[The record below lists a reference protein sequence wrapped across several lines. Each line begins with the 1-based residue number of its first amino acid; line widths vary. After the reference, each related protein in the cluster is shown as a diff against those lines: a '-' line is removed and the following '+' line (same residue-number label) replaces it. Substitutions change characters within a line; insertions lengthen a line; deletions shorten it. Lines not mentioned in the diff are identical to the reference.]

1 MTAEEK
7 WKNDVEINIQKV
19 HDDVANVSKE
29 IEDLKLMPGQL
40 THFVETTKIE
50 LRAEIENAIEGVVA
64 RLTPTDDVSHHR
76 VLTNSATFFQKPPK
90 YKEGEDPETF
100 VAYYELLAR
109 GNKWNHRE
117 MAERLPTYLPLSML
131 SWYLQLNDGI
141 KTDFNNLKEAFVSRY
156 DLNRDKQQ
164 LLIEYHDLR
173 AKQFATLDE
182 YAARVQNIGQKL
194 GKSPQDNLM
203 QFKLGLPI
211 PTFKWIQE
219 RNPQTLEKALRLAMD
234 FMAMFGGSMKASLSL
249 LPEYVPNDGRQVEPM
264 EHRMRATP
272 AQANGGNRNGYPY
285 RTRTFSSRD
294 NNDRCSYRPPSNAGG
309 RGANASASNRNE
321 GPGPRMPYP
330 SAPSQQQRQNNSGRD
345 YHDRQPRVN
354 QYQLEDEAA
363 DHVESSVDH
372 YQSDVNFTAEWF
384 RCLPGNDDHPVTP
397 QQ

>member
-1 MTAEEK
+1 M
-7 WKNDVEINIQKV
+7 EINIQKV

-29 IEDLKLMPGQL
+29 IEDLKLMPGRL

-50 LRAEIENAIEGVVA
+50 LSAEIDNAIEGVVA

-249 LPEYVPNDGRQVEPM
+249 LPEYN
-264 EHRMRATP
+264 
-272 AQANGGNRNGYPY
+272 
-285 RTRTFSSRD
+285 
-294 NNDRCSYRPPSNAGG
+294 
-309 RGANASASNRNE
+309 GANASASNRNE

-330 SAPSQQQRQNNSGRD
+330 STPSQQQRQNNSGRD

-363 DHVESSVDH
+363 DHVESSVDR

-384 RCLPGNDDHPVTP
+384 RCLPGNDDHPVTH